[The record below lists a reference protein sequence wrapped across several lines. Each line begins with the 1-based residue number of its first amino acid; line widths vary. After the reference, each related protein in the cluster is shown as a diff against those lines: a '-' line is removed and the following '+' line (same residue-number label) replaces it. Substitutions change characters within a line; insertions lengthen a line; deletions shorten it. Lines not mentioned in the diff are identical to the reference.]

1 MPSPR
6 QPASTQHEPRVPGGR
21 PDEPDMRDD
30 DQPNV
35 DLPGKPFRTPGKS
48 KTHPAPGGAA
58 DGHKPQSGR
67 DDRKKK

>member
-1 MPSPR
+1 
-6 QPASTQHEPRVPGGR
+6 
-21 PDEPDMRDD
+21 MRDD